1 MAKKDDKIKEF
12 PKKKIKAEVEE
23 PKELTKEEI
32 LRVQEQDEKEIQ
44 AALGKLG
51 VINSAQ
57 PSTKEIEIEDEEEEE
72 TITLDFTE
80 EGVKAYQKVGEGLAV
95 RNENGEIQFFEDE
108 TLIEKMKRLINQE
121 EKEVPRLQ
129 TKYDNLFTELLVI
142 KAVASLIRKL
152 NETSEAMVKEAN
164 NKRMGSL
171 SGMFEKEI
179 EDSAFKKK
187 MELRKCIVGNK
198 VHYEDIP
205 VWAEGYI
212 DEYIQDAV
220 SGLVE
225 LTERE

>member
-1 MAKKDDKIKEF
+1 MFRKLLFAVFTLFVTFSFSSCEIW
-12 PKKKIKAEVEE
+12 EE
-23 PKELTKEEI
+23 
-32 LRVQEQDEKEIQ
+32 DEDED
-44 AALGKLG
+44 
-51 VINSAQ
+51 
-57 PSTKEIEIEDEEEEE
+57 EDEEEEE

-80 EGVKAYQKVGEGLAV
+80 EGVKAYQKVGEGVAV
-95 RNENGEIQFFEDE
+95 RNWNGELKVLEDDA
-108 TLIEKMKRLINQE
+108 LIAKMKYLLNE
-121 EKEVPRLQ
+121 EEKKEVPRLKA
-129 TKYDNLFTELLVI
+129 KYDNIFSEMLVI

-152 NETSEAMVKEAN
+152 NETSEAMIKEAN

-171 SGMFEKEI
+171 SSMFEKEI

-205 VWAEGYI
+205 IWAEGYI